1 MYDETSNDLMIKH
14 EGCYVGYTDPSNGE
28 NKLAMLR
35 EFYQND
41 PGYDEICFNF
51 KVRENEGWTG
61 SDVTNWSDYRDNF
74 QLDYPSLGAIN
85 HKKTVV
91 VLRRKLKL
99 SSPTKYRKSFR
110 HDSFNYFDPNMMERS
125 ELGMTLLNNHS
136 VQTLSVMLGHDIFFN
151 EQLTS
156 DQALNS
162 ILSNERVG
170 AAFSEMYYYTLNAC
184 NNTIS
189 LWRFDNIIGT
199 FHHGKS
205 LFELENDW
213 FLDDLMKFNVPVEI
227 F

>member
-14 EGCYVGYTDPSNGE
+14 EGCYVGYTDANNGDTG
-28 NKLAMLR
+28 LALLR

-41 PGYDEICFNF
+41 DGYEEIYFNF
-51 KVRENEGWTG
+51 KTREDGCWESNDTK
-61 SDVTNWSDYRDNF
+61 NWSEFRDDF
-74 QLDYPSLGAIN
+74 ILDYPTLGAIN

-110 HDSFNYFDPNMMERS
+110 SDSFNYFDPNMMERS
-125 ELGMTLLNNHS
+125 EIGMPLFGNHS
-136 VQTLSVMLGHDIFFN
+136 LQSLTVMLGKDIFFN

-199 FHHGKS
+199 FHDGKS